1 MQTMKRAAVV
11 LASVAVS
18 SLSLIAAGCGSD
30 SPSPSVAQPPMT
42 STQAPPSEGG
52 SAPNGGDP
60 IAFATC
66 MRAHGVRDFPDP
78 KVTSGGE
85 IISIPDDDSPRFRSA
100 LDSCRKLLPDGGV
113 PSPAQQ
119 AQEQRQL
126 LRFAACMR
134 AHGVRNFPDPTFSGG
149 RPGFPGDRIDR
160 SSPRFAAAKK
170 ACTGVRRG

>member
-11 LASVAVS
+11 LASVVVS

-42 STQAPPSEGG
+42 STQAPSEVG

-60 IAFATC
+60 IAFAGC

-78 KVTSGGE
+78 KVASGGE

-100 LDSCRKLLPDGGV
+100 LDSCRNLLPDGGV

-134 AHGVRNFPDPTFSGG
+134 AHGVRNFPDPTFSDG

-170 ACTGVRRG
+170 ACAGVRGG

>member
-78 KVTSGGE
+78 
-85 IISIPDDDSPRFRSA
+85 
-100 LDSCRKLLPDGGV
+100 
-113 PSPAQQ
+113 
-119 AQEQRQL
+119 
-126 LRFAACMR
+126 
-134 AHGVRNFPDPTFSGG
+134 TFSNGSPFP
-149 RPGFPGDRIDR
+149 PGIDR
-160 SSPRFAAAKK
+160 SSPRFAAAKR
-170 ACTGVRRG
+170 ACAGGVTAG